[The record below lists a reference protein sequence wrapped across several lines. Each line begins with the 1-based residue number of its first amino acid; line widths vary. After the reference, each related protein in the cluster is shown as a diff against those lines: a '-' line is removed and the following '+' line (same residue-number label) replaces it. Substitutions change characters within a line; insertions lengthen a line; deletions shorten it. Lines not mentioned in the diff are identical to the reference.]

1 MIVAILPTEK
11 HILKAEFGATNLQV
25 EGGGGALAVHV
36 MPRYVLHNTLSV
48 PIQYKQQNIN
58 VERELKAGGARAI
71 HWPDTS
77 RPLRLCAR
85 MQEAGWLWSGGLA
98 LDSPGDYFVKIRHKC
113 AASLIK
119 AAAVEALSE
128 EESP

>member
-1 MIVAILPTEK
+1 MSPAAEGLAILM
-11 HILKAEFGATNLQV
+11 QV

-58 VERELKAGGARAI
+58 VERELKAGGAKAI

-77 RPLRLCAR
+77 KPLRLCAR

-98 LDSPGDYFVKIRHKC
+98 LDSPGDYFVKIRHK
-113 AASLIK
+113 
-119 AAAVEALSE
+119 
-128 EESP
+128 